1 MSIEELREELFKYS
15 DEKFQAFQA
24 KLLPTLEPRTVIG
37 VKTPVLRALAS
48 RLYAENDH
56 SELLAAL
63 PHEYFEE
70 EQLHAFL
77 ISEIKDFELCMEKL
91 NEFLPF
97 VDNWAT
103 CDQMSPKCFKKHTAE
118 LLAQIRLW
126 LTSERTYTLR
136 FAIAMLMRY
145 FLDDDFD
152 PEYPRLLSALRTDE
166 YYVKMMIAWYFA
178 TALAKQYEAVIPVF
192 ENNELEPW
200 THNKALQKAME
211 SYRIPDER
219 KKYLRTLR
227 R

>member
-1 MSIEELREELFKYS
+1 MSIEELREELFKYR
-15 DEKFQAFQA
+15 DEKFQVFQA
-24 KLLPTLEPRTVIG
+24 KLLPTLEPGTVIG

-48 RLYAENDH
+48 RLYAENDY
-56 SELLAAL
+56 SEILAAL

-118 LLAQIRLW
+118 LLVQIRLW

-145 FLDDDFD
+145 YLDDDFD

-211 SYRIPDER
+211 SYRISDER
-219 KKYLRTLR
+219 KKHLRTLR